1 MVNASG
7 PPTRDPYGDPRN
19 EIPYRSPKFSG
30 MPARVPDPP
39 PLADGQT
46 VPVPGYPTYRE
57 MQAGQ
62 HPPQSPG
69 PRFWQVW
76 LWPFIWRLI
85 PWLVMLAVVLT
96 AIIVGP

>member
-30 MPARVPDPP
+30 MPGRVPDPP

-62 HPPQSPG
+62 HPPR
-69 PRFWQVW
+69 PRAS
-76 LWPFIWRLI
+76 IWKVRL
-85 PWLVMLAVVLT
+85 WLVALAVVVALAT
-96 AIIVGP
+96 LSRCR